1 MKKHD
6 AHVLEYRKVQFTIFS
21 YFFAFLAFS
30 MFFIVYSFMAISDFL
45 SLFP

>member
-6 AHVLEYRKVQFTIFS
+6 AHVLEYRKMQFNIFS

-30 MFFIVYSFMAISDFL
+30 LIFIVYSFMAISDFL
-45 SLFP
+45 ILFP